1 MSLGLKHCL
10 KQEIG
15 PTMGQE
21 KAKWLFKKKA
31 WDFEHIPQAIWA
43 INGLREKSRQMAEMS
58 LGF

>member
-1 MSLGLKHCL
+1 LP
-10 KQEIG
+10 QARNWANNG
-15 PTMGQE
+15 PRESQMV
-21 KAKWLFKKKA
+21 FKKKA